1 MFSIGGGIRFR
12 CFLFVILLGRLRRRQ
27 WCCRSLRVHVPEI
40 QIRRSQCASGDQ
52 VLRVRIFVC
61 LIIFCLL
68 YILRLCSRIVL
79 LVGSGLSVHDQHH
92 RKDHCHENCNS
103 NDGTDHRRCQPS
115 SVIFIIVRKT
125 HIFSPLVLSLCFYDT
140 FLRAFLH
147 AGTTAHTFLRIN
159 DCMEILD
166 LHSIVLAILYA
177 DTAAH
182 TAGLAGLHGNRAL
195 VRRTAGYLYR
205 IGIRP

>member
-1 MFSIGGGIRFR
+1 M
-12 CFLFVILLGRLRRRQ
+12 
-27 WCCRSLRVHVPEI
+27 
-40 QIRRSQCASGDQ
+40 
-52 VLRVRIFVC
+52 
-61 LIIFCLL
+61 
-68 YILRLCSRIVL
+68 
-79 LVGSGLSVHDQHH
+79 
-92 RKDHCHENCNS
+92 
-103 NDGTDHRRCQPS
+103 
-115 SVIFIIVRKT
+115 IFIIVRKT

-182 TAGLAGLHGNRAL
+182 TAGLAGLHGNGAL